1 MTRTAAPVAKT
12 WNVRIDVGEHE
23 GQTRAIARLDTG
35 DTSSLVGTG
44 LASLN
49 PTDPDVP
56 EIGDEVA
63 VARAL
68 AQLSRLL
75 LGAASDDLSEVL
87 HVDVDLM
94 R

>member
-1 MTRTAAPVAKT
+1 MTTATPVAKT
-12 WNVRIDVGEHE
+12 WNVRIDVGEKD
-23 GQTRAIARLDTG
+23 GRTRAIARLYTG

-44 LASLN
+44 LAMLN
-49 PTDPDVP
+49 PADPDVP

-68 AQLSRLL
+68 AQLSRVL
-75 LGAASDDLSEVL
+75 LGAASDDLSDVL
-87 HVDVDLM
+87 HDPVDLA